1 MKHFRTYLFLFV
13 CLLTASTAFAQP
25 NKQKELEEK
34 RQAILEEIKQIN
46 SLLFKTKKE
55 EKSVL
60 SQVEDLNQRIGA
72 TENLIR
78 VTNQQA
84 NLLSRNINDNIGKIS
99 SLREELKV
107 MKADYAEMIR
117 KSYKS
122 KSQQSRVMF
131 LLSSQNF
138 LQAYKRVQYMKQYAK
153 FRKKQGEGIREKTEE
168 LQKLNSDLIEQK
180 KTKQKLISENEVAKN
195 NLTEERKDQQSLVA
209 TLKKDEGK
217 FTTQI
222 RGKQKEADEID
233 RQIDALIKAAIEEAN
248 RIAREKA
255 IAEAKAKAL
264 AEAKANANNTTT
276 KSNTTTAPVKTEV
289 IKPASKEEFA
299 MTAEDKA
306 LAASFTSNKGK
317 LPWPVEKGMIVKSFG
332 THQHPQFPNVTT
344 NSSGVE
350 IATADNAAVRAI
362 FEGQVLSIQVIKGAN
377 KVVLIQHGDYISVYS
392 NLANVSVKTGDKV
405 STKQNIGTVAKS
417 PTEGKTV
424 LKFYIYQN
432 KTKINPAD
440 WIYRM

>member
-1 MKHFRTYLFLFV
+1 MKQFHTYLFLFI
-13 CLLTASTAFAQP
+13 CLITVSTVSAQID
-25 NKQKELEEK
+25 KQKELEEK

-60 SQVEDLNQRIGA
+60 SQVQDLNQRISA
-72 TENLIR
+72 SENLIR

-84 NLLSRNINDNIGKIS
+84 NLLTRNINENINKIS

-107 MKADYAEMIR
+107 MKADYAEMIQ

-122 KSQQSRVMF
+122 KNQQSRVMF
-131 LLSSQNF
+131 LLSSENF
-138 LQAYKRVQYMKQYAK
+138 LQAYKRVQYMKQYAT
-153 FRKKQGEGIREKTEE
+153 FRKKQGEGIKAKTQE
-168 LQKLNSDLIEQK
+168 LQKLNSDLISQK
-180 KTKQKLISENEVAKN
+180 KTKQILISENEVAKSK
-195 NLTEERKDQQSLVA
+195 LTEERKDQQALVA
-209 TLKKDEGK
+209 TLKKDESK
-217 FTTQI
+217 FTSQI
-222 RGKQKEADEID
+222 RTKQKEADAID
-233 RQIDALIKAAIEEAN
+233 RQIDAMIRAAIEEAN

-255 IAEAKAKAL
+255 EAEAAALAAKAKA
-264 AEAKANANNTTT
+264 AGTTVPITT
-276 KSNTTTAPVKTEV
+276 KKEITEPAKTD
-289 IKPASKEEFA
+289 EFA
-299 MTAEDKA
+299 LTAEDKA
-306 LAASFTSNKGK
+306 LAASFTNNKGK
-317 LPWPVEKGMIVKSFG
+317 LPWPVEKGMVVKSFG

-350 IATADNAAVRAI
+350 IATSDNADVRSI
-362 FEGQVLSIQVIKGAN
+362 FEGQVLSIQIIKGAN
-377 KVVLIQHGDYISVYS
+377 KVLIIQHGDYLSVYS
-392 NLANVSVKTGDKV
+392 NLATVTVKKGDKV
-405 STKQNIGTVAKS
+405 STKQKIGTVAKS

>member
-1 MKHFRTYLFLFV
+1 MKHFRPYLFLFV
-13 CLLTASTAFAQP
+13 CLISVSIVSAQGD
-25 NKQKELEEK
+25 KQKELEEK

-84 NLLSRNINDNIGKIS
+84 NLLSRNINDNLGKIS

-107 MKADYAEMIR
+107 MKEDYAEMIR

-153 FRKKQGEGIREKTEE
+153 FRKKQGEGIKAKTEE
-168 LQKLNSDLIEQK
+168 LQQLNSDLIAQK
-180 KTKQKLISENEVAKN
+180 KMKQKLISENEVAKSS
-195 NLTEERKDQQSLVA
+195 LTLERKNQQELVA
-209 TLKKDEGK
+209 TLKKDENK
-217 FTTQI
+217 FATQI
-222 RGKQKEADEID
+222 KTKQKQADEID

-255 IAEAKAKAL
+255 L
-264 AEAKANANNTTT
+264 AEAKANAKNPAVNTTT
-276 KSNTTTAPVKTEV
+276 TTKTEV
-289 IKPASKEEFA
+289 TKPASKEEFA

-306 LAASFTSNKGK
+306 LAANFTSNKGK
-317 LPWPVEKGMIVKSFG
+317 LPWPVEKGMLVKSFG

-350 IATADNAAVRAI
+350 IATADNSTVRSI

-392 NLANVSVKTGDKV
+392 NLATVSVKTGDKV
-405 STKQNIGTVAKS
+405 STKQSIGTVAKS

>member
-1 MKHFRTYLFLFV
+1 MKHFLKYLFLFG
-13 CLLTASTAFAQP
+13 CLIAVSTVSAQID
-25 NKQKELEEK
+25 KQKELEEK

-60 SQVEDLNQRIGA
+60 SQVEDLNQRISA
-72 TENLIR
+72 SENLIR

-84 NLLSRNINDNIGKIS
+84 NLLTRNINDNIERIS
-99 SLREELKV
+99 SLREELKI
-107 MKADYAEMIR
+107 MKADYAEMVR

-122 KSQQSRVMF
+122 KSQQSRIMF

-153 FRKKQGEGIREKTEE
+153 FRKKQGEGIKAKTEE
-168 LQKLNSDLIEQK
+168 LQKLNADLIEQK
-180 KTKQKLISENEVAKN
+180 KTKQKLIAENELAKKQ
-195 NLTEERKDQQSLVA
+195 LTEERKDQQLLVA
-209 TLKKDEGK
+209 TLKKDESK
-217 FTTQI
+217 FTGQI
-222 RGKQKEADEID
+222 RAKQKEADEID
-233 RQIDALIKAAIEEAN
+233 RQIDALVKAAIEEAN
-248 RIAREKA
+248 RIAREKS
-255 IAEAKAKAL
+255 L
-264 AEAKANANNTTT
+264 AEAKKKGTTVTST
-276 KSNTTTAPVKTEV
+276 KNVVTKEAKT
-289 IKPASKEEFA
+289 EEFA
-299 MTAEDKA
+299 LTAEDKA

-317 LPWPVEKGMIVKSFG
+317 LPWPVEKGMVVKSFG

-350 IATADNAAVRAI
+350 IATADNAAVRSI
-362 FEGQVLSIQVIKGAN
+362 FEGQVMSIQIIKGAN
-377 KVVLIQHGDYISVYS
+377 KVVFIQHGDYISVYS
-392 NLANVSVKTGDKV
+392 NLATVSVKKGDKV

>member
-1 MKHFRTYLFLFV
+1 MKQVRTYFFLFI
-13 CLLTASTAFAQP
+13 CLITVSNAFAQP
-25 NKQKELEEK
+25 DKQKELEEK

-60 SQVEDLNQRIGA
+60 SQVEDLNQRISA

-84 NLLSRNINDNIGKIS
+84 NLLSRNINDNITKIS

-107 MKADYAEMIR
+107 MKADYAEMIQ

-153 FRKKQGEGIREKTEE
+153 FRKKQGEGIKAKTEE
-168 LQKLNSDLIEQK
+168 LQKLNADLIAQK
-180 KTKQKLISENEVAKN
+180 KTKQKLIAENEVAKT
-195 NLTEERKDQQSLVA
+195 NLTSERKDQQALVA

-255 IAEAKAKAL
+255 L
-264 AEAKANANNTTT
+264 AEAKANANNTTN
-276 KSNTTTAPVKTEV
+276 NTTTTTTKNVVT
-289 IKPASKEEFA
+289 KPASKEEFA

-317 LPWPVEKGMIVKSFG
+317 LPWPVEKGMVVKSFG

-392 NLANVSVKTGDKV
+392 NLATVSVKTGDKV

>member
-1 MKHFRTYLFLFV
+1 MNHFRKYLFFF
-13 CLLTASTAFAQP
+13 CLIAVSTVSAQID
-25 NKQKELEEK
+25 KQKELEEK

-60 SQVEDLNQRIGA
+60 TQVQDLNQRISA
-72 TENLIR
+72 SENLIR

-84 NLLSRNINDNIGKIS
+84 NLLTRNINDNINRIS
-99 SLREELKV
+99 ALREELKI
-107 MKADYAEMIR
+107 MKADYAAMIQ

-122 KSQQSRVMF
+122 KSQQSRIMF
-131 LLSSQNF
+131 LLSSENF

-153 FRKKQGEGIREKTEE
+153 FRKKQGEGIKAKTEE
-168 LQKLNSDLIEQK
+168 LQQLNADLIEQK
-180 KTKQKLISENEVAKN
+180 KTKQKLIAENELAKKR
-195 NLTEERKDQQSLVA
+195 LTEERKDQQDLVA
-209 TLKKDEGK
+209 TLKKDESK
-217 FTTQI
+217 FTAQI
-222 RGKQKEADEID
+222 RTKQKQADEID

-255 IAEAKAKAL
+255 L
-264 AEAKANANNTTT
+264 AEAKKKENTATPST
-276 KSNTTTAPVKTEV
+276 KTEV
-289 IKPASKEEFA
+289 TKPAKTEEFA
-299 MTAEDKA
+299 LTAEDKA

-317 LPWPVEKGMIVKSFG
+317 LPWPVEKGMVVKSFG

-350 IATADNAAVRAI
+350 IATADNAAVRSI
-362 FEGQVLSIQVIKGAN
+362 FEGQVMSIQVIKGAN
-377 KVVLIQHGDYISVYS
+377 KVVFIQHGDYISVYS
-392 NLANVSVKTGDKV
+392 NLASVSVKKGDKV
-405 STKQNIGTVAKS
+405 STKQTIGLVAKS

>member
-1 MKHFRTYLFLFV
+1 MKPFRTYLFLFV
-13 CLLTASTAFAQP
+13 CLVTVSNAFAQP
-25 NKQKELEEK
+25 DKQKELEEK

-60 SQVEDLNQRIGA
+60 SQVEDLNQRISA

-84 NLLSRNINDNIGKIS
+84 NLLSRNINDNITKIS

-153 FRKKQGEGIREKTEE
+153 FRKKQGEGIKAKTEE
-168 LQKLNSDLIEQK
+168 LQKLNSDLIAQK
-180 KTKQKLISENEVAKN
+180 KTKQKLIAENELAKT
-195 NLTEERKDQQSLVA
+195 NLTEERKDQQALVA

-222 RGKQKEADEID
+222 RDKQKEADKID

-255 IAEAKAKAL
+255 L
-264 AEAKANANNTTT
+264 AEAKANANNTTNNT
-276 KSNTTTAPVKTEV
+276 ATTTKNEIT
-289 IKPASKEEFA
+289 KPASKEEFA

-317 LPWPVEKGMIVKSFG
+317 LPWPVEKGMVIKSFG

-392 NLANVSVKTGDKV
+392 NLATVSVKTGDKV

>member
-1 MKHFRTYLFLFV
+1 MKRFRLYIFLFV
-13 CLLTASTAFAQP
+13 CLITATSAFSQKD
-25 NKQKELEEK
+25 KQQELEEK
-34 RQAILEEIKQIN
+34 RQAILQEIKQIN

-60 SQVEDLNQRIGA
+60 SQVQDLNQRISA
-72 TENLIR
+72 SENLIR

-84 NLLSRNINDNIGKIS
+84 NLLTRNINENINKIS
-99 SLREELKV
+99 SLRGELKV
-107 MKADYAEMIR
+107 MKADYAAMIE

-122 KSQQSRVMF
+122 KSQQSRIMF
-131 LLSSQNF
+131 LLSSENF

-153 FRKKQGEGIREKTEE
+153 FRKKQGEGIKAKTDE
-168 LQKLNSDLIEQK
+168 LQELNTDLITQK
-180 KTKQKLISENEVAKN
+180 KTKQKLISENEVAKGK
-195 NLTEERKDQQSLVA
+195 LTEERKDQQALVA

-217 FTTQI
+217 FTSQI
-222 RGKQKEADEID
+222 QTKQKEADAID
-233 RQIDALIKAAIEEAN
+233 RQIEAMIRAAIEEAN

-255 IAEAKAKAL
+255 AAEAAAAAVAAAKAKASG
-264 AEAKANANNTTT
+264 TTVAVPI
-276 KSNTTTAPVKTEV
+276 KKEV
-289 IKPASKEEFA
+289 TKPAKTDEFA
-299 MTAEDKA
+299 LTAEDRA

-317 LPWPVEKGMIVKSFG
+317 LPWPVEKGMVVKSFG

-350 IATADNAAVRAI
+350 IATNDNASVRSI
-362 FEGQVLSIQVIKGAN
+362 FEGQVMAIQLIKGAN
-377 KVVLIQHGDYISVYS
+377 KVVFIQHGDYISVYS
-392 NLANVSVKTGDKV
+392 NMETVSVKKGDKV
-405 STKQNIGTVAKS
+405 STKQTIGTVAKS
-417 PTEGKTV
+417 QTEGRTV

>member
-1 MKHFRTYLFLFV
+1 MKYFRTYLFLIV
-13 CLLTASTAFAQP
+13 CFLSVSTAVAQID
-25 NKQKELEEK
+25 KQKELEAK

-60 SQVEDLNQRIGA
+60 SQVQDLDQRIGA

-84 NLLSRNINDNIGKIS
+84 NLLTRNINENINNIS
-99 SLREELKV
+99 ALREELKV

-122 KSQQSRVMF
+122 KSQQSRIMF

-138 LQAYKRVQYMKQYAK
+138 LQAYKRIQYMKQYAK
-153 FRKKQGEGIREKTEE
+153 FRKKQGEGIKAKTEE
-168 LQKLNSDLIEQK
+168 LQKLNADLIAQK
-180 KTKQKLISENEVAKN
+180 KTKQKLIAENEKAKAS
-195 NLTEERKDQQSLVA
+195 LTQERADQRDLIA

-217 FTTQI
+217 YTSQI
-222 RGKQKEADEID
+222 KTKQKQAEEID

-255 IAEAKAKAL
+255 L
-264 AEAKANANNTTT
+264 AEAKANAAKNNNENTAPTT
-276 KSNTTTAPVKTEV
+276 KNVVT
-289 IKPASKEEFA
+289 KPASKEAFA

-306 LAASFTSNKGK
+306 LAANFNSNKGK
-317 LPWPVEKGMIVKSFG
+317 LPWPVEKGMVIKSFG

-350 IATADNAAVRAI
+350 IATEDNAAVRAI
-362 FEGQVLSIQVIKGAN
+362 FEGQVMSIQIIKGAN

-392 NLANVSVKTGDKV
+392 NLATVSVKTGDKV
-405 STKQNIGTVAKS
+405 TTKQTIGTVAKS

-440 WIYRM
+440 WIYKM

>member
-1 MKHFRTYLFLFV
+1 ATV
-13 CLLTASTAFAQP
+13 SAQVD
-25 NKQKELEEK
+25 KQKELEEK

-46 SLLFKTKKE
+46 SLLFKTIKE

-107 MKADYAEMIR
+107 MKKDYAEMIR

-122 KSQQSRVMF
+122 KSQQSRIMF
-131 LLSSQNF
+131 LLSSEDF

-153 FRKKQGEGIREKTEE
+153 FRKKQGEGIKAKTEE
-168 LQKLNSDLIEQK
+168 LQKLNADLISQK
-180 KTKQKLISENEVAKN
+180 KTKQKLIAENELAKSK
-195 NLTEERKDQQSLVA
+195 LTEERKDQQALVA
-209 TLKKDEGK
+209 TLKKDESK
-217 FTTQI
+217 FTSQI
-222 RGKQKEADEID
+222 RTKQKEADEID
-233 RQIDALIKAAIEEAN
+233 RQIEALIKAAIEEAN
-248 RIAREKA
+248 RIAR
-255 IAEAKAKAL
+255 AKAE
-264 AEAKANANNTTT
+264 AEAKANKTSTTPST
-276 KSNTTTAPVKTEV
+276 KNV
-289 IKPASKEEFA
+289 ITKPAKTDEFA
-299 MTAEDKA
+299 LTAEDKA
-306 LAASFTSNKGK
+306 LAASFTNNKGK
-317 LPWPVEKGMIVKSFG
+317 LPWPVEKGMVVKSFG

-350 IATADNAAVRAI
+350 IATSDNADVRSI
-362 FEGQVLSIQVIKGAN
+362 FEGQVLSIQIIKGAN
-377 KVVLIQHGDYISVYS
+377 KVVIIQHGDYLSVYS
-392 NLANVSVKTGDKV
+392 NLSTVSVKKGDKV
-405 STKQNIGTVAKS
+405 STKQKIGTVAKS

>member
-1 MKHFRTYLFLFV
+1 MKHFRAYFFLFF
-13 CLLTASTAFAQP
+13 CLMAVPSAFSQVD
-25 NKQKELEEK
+25 KQQELEEK
-34 RQAILEEIKQIN
+34 RQAILAEIKQIN

-60 SQVEDLNQRIGA
+60 SQVEDLNQRISA
-72 TENLIR
+72 SENLIR

-84 NLLSRNINDNIGKIS
+84 NLLTRNINENINKIS
-99 SLREELKV
+99 NLREELKV
-107 MKADYAEMIR
+107 MKADYAQMIQ

-122 KSQQSRVMF
+122 KNQQSRVMF
-131 LLSSQNF
+131 LLSSENF
-138 LQAYKRVQYMKQYAK
+138 LQAYKRVQYMKQYAA
-153 FRKKQGEGIREKTEE
+153 FRKKQGEGIKAKTEE
-168 LQKLNSDLIEQK
+168 LQKLNSDLIGQK
-180 KTKQKLISENEVAKN
+180 KTKQNLIAENEQAKKK
-195 NLTEERKDQQSLVA
+195 LTQERKNQQELVA
-209 TLKKDEGK
+209 TLKKDESK

-222 RGKQKEADEID
+222 RAKQKQADEID
-233 RQIDALIKAAIEEAN
+233 RQIDALIRAAIEEAN

-255 IAEAKAKAL
+255 ARE
-264 AEAKANANNTTT
+264 NANKPPTETT
-276 KSNTTTAPVKTEV
+276 KNTVTKAAKT
-289 IKPASKEEFA
+289 EEFA
-299 MTAEDKA
+299 LTAEDRA

-317 LPWPVEKGMIVKSFG
+317 LPWPVEKGMVLKSFG

-350 IATADNAAVRAI
+350 IATNDDATVRSI
-362 FEGQVLSIQVIKGAN
+362 FEGQIMSIQVIKGAN
-377 KVVLIQHGDYISVYS
+377 KVVFIQHGDYISVYS
-392 NLANVSVKTGDKV
+392 NLATVSVKKGEKV

-424 LKFYIYQN
+424 LKFYIYKN

>member
-1 MKHFRTYLFLFV
+1 MKHFRTYLFL
-13 CLLTASTAFAQP
+13 LISLTTVSVSAQID
-25 NKQKELEEK
+25 KQKELEEK

-60 SQVEDLNQRIGA
+60 SQVEDLNQRIA
-72 TENLIR
+72 ASENLIR

-84 NLLSRNINDNIGKIS
+84 NLLTRNINDNIEKIS
-99 SLREELKV
+99 TLREELKV
-107 MKADYAEMIR
+107 MKADYAEMVR

-122 KSQQSRVMF
+122 KNQQSRIMF

-153 FRKKQGEGIREKTEE
+153 FRKKQGEGIKAKTEE
-168 LQKLNSDLIEQK
+168 LQKLNADLIEQK
-180 KTKQKLISENEVAKN
+180 KTKQKLIAENEVAKSQ
-195 NLTEERKDQQSLVA
+195 LTEERKNQQALVA
-209 TLKKDEGK
+209 TLKKDESK
-217 FTTQI
+217 FASQI
-222 RGKQKEADEID
+222 RTKQKQADEID

-255 IAEAKAKAL
+255 LAEEKAKG
-264 AEAKANANNTTT
+264 NTTT
-276 KSNTTTAPVKTEV
+276 STSTKNV
-289 IKPASKEEFA
+289 ITKPAKTEEFA
-299 MTAEDKA
+299 LTAEEKT
-306 LAASFTSNKGK
+306 LAASFTNNKGK
-317 LPWPVEKGMIVKSFG
+317 LPWPVEKGMVVKSFG

-350 IATADNAAVRAI
+350 IATADNEQVRSI
-362 FEGQVLSIQVIKGAN
+362 FEGQVMAIQIIKGAN
-377 KVVLIQHGDYISVYS
+377 KVVFIQHGDYISVYS
-392 NLANVSVKTGDKV
+392 NLATVSVKKGDKV
-405 STKQNIGTVAKS
+405 STKQTIGTVAKS
-417 PTEGKTV
+417 PTEGRTV

>member
-1 MKHFRTYLFLFV
+1 MKQFRTYFLFFV
-13 CLLTASTAFAQP
+13 CLMTVSSAFSQKD
-25 NKQKELEEK
+25 KQQELEEK
-34 RQAILEEIKQIN
+34 RQAILQEIKQIN

-60 SQVEDLNQRIGA
+60 TQVEDINQRISA
-72 TENLIR
+72 SENLIR

-84 NLLSRNINDNIGKIS
+84 NLLTRNINENTNKIS
-99 SLREELKV
+99 ALREELKI
-107 MKADYAEMIR
+107 MKADYAQMIQ

-153 FRKKQGEGIREKTEE
+153 FRKKQGEGIKVKTDE
-168 LQKLNSDLIEQK
+168 LQTLNNDLIAQK
-180 KTKQKLISENEVAKN
+180 KTKQKLISENEVAKRK
-195 NLTEERKDQQSLVA
+195 LTEERKDQQALVA

-217 FTTQI
+217 YATQI
-222 RGKQKEADEID
+222 RTKQKEADAID
-233 RQIDALIKAAIEEAN
+233 RQIEAMIRAAIEEAN

-255 IAEAKAKAL
+255 AAEAAAAAAKAKA
-264 AEAKANANNTTT
+264 EGKTVTTTT
-276 KSNTTTAPVKTEV
+276 KNEIT
-289 IKPASKEEFA
+289 KPARTEEFA
-299 MTAEDKA
+299 LTAEDKA
-306 LAASFTSNKGK
+306 LAASFTNNKGK
-317 LPWPVEKGMIVKSFG
+317 LPWPVEKGMVVKSFG

-350 IATADNAAVRAI
+350 IATADNSAVRSI
-362 FEGQVLSIQVIKGAN
+362 FEGHVLSIQMIKGAN
-377 KVVLIQHGDYISVYS
+377 KVVIIQHGDYMSVYS
-392 NLANVSVKTGDKV
+392 NLETVSVKKGDKV
-405 STKQNIGTVAKS
+405 STKQTIGTVAKS
-417 PTEGKTV
+417 PTEGRTV

>member
-1 MKHFRTYLFLFV
+1 MKHFRTYLFLFF
-13 CLLTASTAFAQP
+13 CLITVSNAFAQP

-84 NLLSRNINDNIGKIS
+84 NLLSRSINDNIGKIS

-153 FRKKQGEGIREKTEE
+153 FRKKQGEGIRTKTEE
-168 LQKLNSDLIEQK
+168 LQKLNSDLIAQK

-264 AEAKANANNTTT
+264 AEAKANNSTKNNTT
-276 KSNTTTAPVKTEV
+276 TTTAPVKTEV

-392 NLANVSVKTGDKV
+392 NLATVSVKTGDKV

>member
-1 MKHFRTYLFLFV
+1 MKYFRKYLFFF
-13 CLLTASTAFAQP
+13 CLIAVSTVSAQID
-25 NKQKELEEK
+25 KQKELEEK
-34 RQAILEEIKQIN
+34 RQAILDEIKQIN

-60 SQVEDLNQRIGA
+60 SQVEDLNQRISA
-72 TENLIR
+72 SENLIR

-84 NLLSRNINDNIGKIS
+84 NLLTRNINDNIDRIS
-99 SLREELKV
+99 ALREELKI
-107 MKADYAEMIR
+107 MKADYAAMIQ

-122 KSQQSRVMF
+122 KSQQSRIMF

-153 FRKKQGEGIREKTEE
+153 FRKKQGEGIKAKTEE
-168 LQKLNSDLIEQK
+168 LQQLNNDLIEQK
-180 KTKQKLISENEVAKN
+180 KTKQKLIAENELAKKR
-195 NLTEERKDQQSLVA
+195 LTEERKDQQELVA
-209 TLKKDEGK
+209 TLKKDESK
-217 FTTQI
+217 FAAQI
-222 RGKQKEADEID
+222 QTKQKQADEID

-255 IAEAKAKAL
+255 L
-264 AEAKANANNTTT
+264 AEAKT
-276 KSNTTTAPVKTEV
+276 KGDAETSNTKNVVT
-289 IKPASKEEFA
+289 KPAKTEEFA
-299 MTAEDKA
+299 LTAEDKA

-317 LPWPVEKGMIVKSFG
+317 LPWPVEKGMVVKSFG

-344 NSSGVE
+344 NNSGVE
-350 IATADNAAVRAI
+350 IATADNATVRSI
-362 FEGQVLSIQVIKGAN
+362 FEGQVISIQMIKGAH
-377 KVVLIQHGDYISVYS
+377 KVVIIQHGDYLSVYS
-392 NLANVSVKTGDKV
+392 NLASVSVKKGDKV
-405 STKQNIGTVAKS
+405 STKQSIGTVAKS

-432 KTKINPAD
+432 KNKINPAD

>member
-1 MKHFRTYLFLFV
+1 MKHFRTYFFLLI
-13 CLLTASTAFAQP
+13 CLITVSVSAQVD
-25 NKQKELEEK
+25 KQKELEEK

-60 SQVEDLNQRIGA
+60 SQVEDLNQRIA
-72 TENLIR
+72 ASENLIR
-78 VTNQQA
+78 ITNQQA
-84 NLLSRNINDNIGKIS
+84 NLLTRNINDNIEKIS
-99 SLREELKV
+99 TLREELKV

-122 KSQQSRVMF
+122 KSQQSRIMF

-153 FRKKQGEGIREKTEE
+153 FRKKQGEGIKAKTEE
-168 LQKLNSDLIEQK
+168 LQQLNADLIDQK
-180 KTKQKLISENEVAKN
+180 KTKQKLIAENEVAKAQ
-195 NLTEERKDQQSLVA
+195 LTKERKDQQELVA
-209 TLKKDEGK
+209 TLKKDESK
-217 FTTQI
+217 FASQI
-222 RGKQKEADEID
+222 RTKQKQADEID
-233 RQIDALIKAAIEEAN
+233 RQIDALIRAAIEEAN

-255 IAEAKAKAL
+255 LAAEKAKG
-264 AEAKANANNTTT
+264 NTPITTTT
-276 KSNTTTAPVKTEV
+276 KNTET
-289 IKPASKEEFA
+289 KPAKTEEFA
-299 MTAEDKA
+299 LTAEDRA
-306 LAASFTSNKGK
+306 LATSFTNNKGK
-317 LPWPVEKGMIVKSFG
+317 LPWPVEKGMVVKSFG

-350 IATADNAAVRAI
+350 IATEDNADVRSI
-362 FEGQVLSIQVIKGAN
+362 FEGQVMSIQIIKGAN
-377 KVVLIQHGDYISVYS
+377 KVVFIQHGDYISVYS
-392 NLANVSVKTGDKV
+392 NMAAVSVKKGDKV
-405 STKQNIGTVAKS
+405 STKQKIGTVAKS
-417 PTEGKTV
+417 ATEGRTV

>member
-1 MKHFRTYLFLFV
+1 MKQFRTYLFLFV
-13 CLLTASTAFAQP
+13 CLITVSNVFAQP
-25 NKQKELEEK
+25 DKQKELEEK

-60 SQVEDLNQRIGA
+60 TQVQDLNQRISA
-72 TENLIR
+72 SENLIR

-84 NLLSRNINDNIGKIS
+84 NLLTRNINENINKIS

-107 MKADYAEMIR
+107 MKADYAEMIQ

-122 KSQQSRVMF
+122 KNQQSRIMF
-131 LLSSQNF
+131 LLSSEDF

-153 FRKKQGEGIREKTEE
+153 FRKKQGEGIKAKTEE
-168 LQKLNSDLIEQK
+168 LQKLNADLISQK
-180 KTKQKLISENEVAKN
+180 KTKQKLIAENELAKSK
-195 NLTEERKDQQSLVA
+195 LTEERKDQQALVA
-209 TLKKDEGK
+209 TLKKDESK
-217 FTTQI
+217 FTSQI
-222 RGKQKEADEID
+222 RTKQKEADEID
-233 RQIDALIKAAIEEAN
+233 RQIEALIKAAIEEAN
-248 RIAREKA
+248 RIAR
-255 IAEAKAKAL
+255 AKAE
-264 AEAKANANNTTT
+264 AEAKANKTSTTPST
-276 KSNTTTAPVKTEV
+276 KNV
-289 IKPASKEEFA
+289 ITKPAKTDEFA
-299 MTAEDKA
+299 LTAEDKA
-306 LAASFTSNKGK
+306 LAASFTNNKGK
-317 LPWPVEKGMIVKSFG
+317 LPWPVEKGMVVKSFG

-350 IATADNAAVRAI
+350 IATSDNADVRSI
-362 FEGQVLSIQVIKGAN
+362 FEGQVLSIQIIKGAN
-377 KVVLIQHGDYISVYS
+377 KVVIIQHGDYLSVYS
-392 NLANVSVKTGDKV
+392 NLSTVSVKKGDKV
-405 STKQNIGTVAKS
+405 STKQKIGTVAKS

>member
-1 MKHFRTYLFLFV
+1 MNNFRTYIFLLICFI
-13 CLLTASTAFAQP
+13 TASSTFAQID
-25 NKQKELEEK
+25 KQQELEEK
-34 RQAILEEIKQIN
+34 RQAILQEIKQIN

-60 SQVEDLNQRIGA
+60 SQVEDLNQRIS
-72 TENLIR
+72 TSENLIR

-84 NLLSRNINDNIGKIS
+84 NLLTRNINENINKIS
-99 SLREELKV
+99 ALRKELEI
-107 MKADYAEMIR
+107 MKTDYAAMIQ

-122 KSQQSRVMF
+122 KNQQSRVMF
-131 LLSSQNF
+131 LLSSENF

-168 LQKLNSDLIEQK
+168 LQTLNTDLIGQK
-180 KTKQKLISENEVAKN
+180 KQKQTLISENEVAKRK
-195 NLTEERKDQQSLVA
+195 LTEERKDQQALVA

-217 FTTQI
+217 FTSQI
-222 RGKQKEADEID
+222 RTKQKEADAID
-233 RQIDALIKAAIEEAN
+233 RQIEAMIKAAIEEAN

-255 IAEAKAKAL
+255 AAEARANAKAKGTAV
-264 AEAKANANNTTT
+264 EPTT
-276 KSNTTTAPVKTEV
+276 KNEIT
-289 IKPASKEEFA
+289 KPAKSEEFA
-299 MTAEDKA
+299 LTAEDKA

-317 LPWPVEKGMIVKSFG
+317 LPWPVEKGMVIKSFG

-350 IATADNAAVRAI
+350 IATSENAAVRTI
-362 FEGQVLSIQVIKGAN
+362 FEGQVLSIQMIKGAN
-377 KVVLIQHGDYISVYS
+377 KVVIIQHGDYLTVYS
-392 NLANVSVKTGDKV
+392 NLSTVSVNKGDKV
-405 STKQNIGTVAKS
+405 STKQTIGTVAKS
-417 PTEGKTV
+417 STEGKTL
-424 LKFYIYQN
+424 LKFYIYRN

>member
-13 CLLTASTAFAQP
+13 CLITVSNAFAQP
-25 NKQKELEEK
+25 DKQKELEEK

-60 SQVEDLNQRIGA
+60 SQVQDLNQRISA
-72 TENLIR
+72 SENLIR

-84 NLLSRNINDNIGKIS
+84 NLLTRNINENINKIS

-107 MKADYAEMIR
+107 MKADYAEMIQ

-122 KSQQSRVMF
+122 KNQQSRIMF
-131 LLSSQNF
+131 LLSSENF

-153 FRKKQGEGIREKTEE
+153 FRKKQGEGIKAKTEE
-168 LQKLNSDLIEQK
+168 LQKLNSDLISQK
-180 KTKQKLISENEVAKN
+180 KTKQKLISENEIAKAK
-195 NLTEERKDQQSLVA
+195 LTDERKDQQALVA
-209 TLKKDEGK
+209 TLKKDESK
-217 FTTQI
+217 FTSQI
-222 RGKQKEADEID
+222 RTKQKEADEID

-248 RIAREKA
+248 RIAR
-255 IAEAKAKAL
+255 AKAE
-264 AEAKANANNTTT
+264 AEAKANNTSTT
-276 KSNTTTAPVKTEV
+276 PSTKNV
-289 IKPASKEEFA
+289 ITKPAKTDEFA
-299 MTAEDKA
+299 LTAEDKA
-306 LAASFTSNKGK
+306 LAASFTNNKGK
-317 LPWPVEKGMIVKSFG
+317 LPWPVEKGMVVKSFG

-350 IATADNAAVRAI
+350 IATSDNADVRSI
-362 FEGQVLSIQVIKGAN
+362 FEGQVLSIQIIKGAN
-377 KVVLIQHGDYISVYS
+377 KVLIIQHGDYLSVYS
-392 NLANVSVKTGDKV
+392 NLATVSVKKGDKV
-405 STKQNIGTVAKS
+405 STKQKIGTVAKS

>member
-1 MKHFRTYLFLFV
+1 MKQLRTYLFLFV
-13 CLLTASTAFAQP
+13 CIISVSTLSAQVD
-25 NKQKELEEK
+25 KQKELEEK

-60 SQVEDLNQRIGA
+60 SQVEDLNQRIA
-72 TENLIR
+72 ASENLIR

-84 NLLSRNINDNIGKIS
+84 NLLTRSINSNIEKIS
-99 SLREELKV
+99 SLREELKI
-107 MKADYAEMIR
+107 MKADYAAMIQ

-122 KSQQSRVMF
+122 KNQQSRIMF

-153 FRKKQGEGIREKTEE
+153 FRKKQGEGIRIKTEE
-168 LQKLNSDLIEQK
+168 LQKLNADLISQK
-180 KTKQKLISENEVAKN
+180 KTKQKLIAENEVAKAQ
-195 NLTEERKDQQSLVA
+195 LTEERKDQQALVA
-209 TLKKDEGK
+209 TLKKDESK
-217 FTTQI
+217 FASQI
-222 RGKQKEADEID
+222 RTKQKQADAID
-233 RQIDALIKAAIEEAN
+233 KQIDELIRAAIEEAN

-255 IAEAKAKAL
+255 LAAEKAKGTAS
-264 AEAKANANNTTT
+264 TSTST
-276 KSNTTTAPVKTEV
+276 KNV
-289 IKPASKEEFA
+289 ITKPAKTEEFA
-299 MTAEDKA
+299 LTAEEKS
-306 LAASFTSNKGK
+306 LAANFTNNKGK
-317 LPWPVEKGMIVKSFG
+317 LPWPVEKGMVVKSFG

-350 IATADNAAVRAI
+350 IATADNEQVRSI
-362 FEGQVLSIQVIKGAN
+362 FDGQVMSIQIIKGAN
-377 KVVLIQHGDYISVYS
+377 KVVFIQHGDYISVYS
-392 NLANVSVKTGDKV
+392 NLATVSVKKDDKV
-405 STKQNIGTVAKS
+405 STKQTIGTVAKS
-417 PTEGKTV
+417 PTEGRTV